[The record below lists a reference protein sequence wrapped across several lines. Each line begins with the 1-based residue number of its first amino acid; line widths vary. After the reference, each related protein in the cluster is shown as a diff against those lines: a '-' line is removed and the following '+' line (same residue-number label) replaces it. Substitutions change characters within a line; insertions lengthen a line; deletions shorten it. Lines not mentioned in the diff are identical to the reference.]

1 MISFPQ
7 IKFHWHDYF
16 IYELKI
22 QYVYKI
28 IVLGL
33 KMMVKSREN
42 VFFET
47 LYSSFFRLTD
57 LLHKK
62 LGFLP

>member
-1 MISFPQ
+1 MISFPK

-42 VFFET
+42 VFLKPSIPPF
-47 LYSSFFRLTD
+47 SD
-57 LLHKK
+57 LLIYFIKN
-62 LGFLP
+62 